1 MPLRAPG
8 ETHGWIGKSVQRK
21 RDPEILTGRGVYID
35 DVKLPRMLHAA
46 ALRSPYAHAKIINVD
61 ATKARELKGV
71 VSVLSGSD
79 AAEYVGA
86 NASFCAEQVPQHAV
100 AIDKVRFAGEA
111 VAIVAATDRYIA
123 EDACE
128 LIEVEYEPLPA
139 LADMFSA
146 MEPSAPKVH
155 DTLANNVVFEKVFN
169 FGPIEEDFA
178 RADHIIRRKLRWHR
192 MSAQPIETGG
202 AVASFEPSTG
212 NMEVWSN
219 TNMYNFIPWVYAE
232 MLGVKTHQL
241 KMIPTLVGGSFGSK
255 HVLSK
260 CVVFAG
266 ALSKASGR
274 PVKFIEDRVD
284 NLSSSDNVGPDR
296 EYEAELAVSNEG
308 DFLGLRLKI
317 LDDYGAYFRFAHGP
331 HGNALAQPVG
341 PYRIGSLQYDLKCIL
356 TNKDQQGFFRGAGSD
371 PGNFAI
377 ERLADAAA
385 EELGIAR
392 EEIRRRNFIAPDEF
406 PYKIPTGNIYDSG
419 NYERVLEIAL
429 EKADMSALKAEQEE
443 LRKKGRYIGIGLAT
457 CQERS
462 AYSATEWWFLY
473 EKPPFP
479 LTSTPESLRL
489 HVDATGGFVATIG
502 SPFWGQSAE
511 TVVTQVIS
519 EEFGI
524 DPEVVSVELGTSRSG
539 LLSAGP
545 GGSRLTVMLAG
556 AAVGASEKLKKKLLR
571 IAAHSMGESSE
582 ALEVSRGGVRRKEG
596 IGEISIGDLAM
607 QAHLF
612 QLDLPESEEGGLT
625 VLYNYA
631 HPYATQ
637 PNAERTDLGSFYPIV
652 AHACHIPIVEVDIK
666 TGAIEIIRYVA
677 VHDSGTVVNPKGLVG
692 QVVGGIAQ
700 GIGAALMEECVF
712 DNEGQL
718 LSSTFGEYL
727 LPSIYEVP
735 DIEVYHHETPSPF
748 TEYGIK
754 GAGEGGRLVAP
765 TALASAIED
774 ALSPFG
780 VKVSELPMTP
790 ERVLT
795 AIEKKEG

>member
-79 AAEYVGA
+79 AAKYVGA

-111 VAIVAATDRYIA
+111 VAIVAATNRYIA

-169 FGPIEEDFA
+169 FGPIEDDFA

-241 KMIPTLVGGSFGSK
+241 KMTPTLVGGSFGSK

-284 NLSSSDNVGPDR
+284 NLSSCDNVGPDR
-296 EYEAELAVSNEG
+296 EYEAALAVSNEG
-308 DFLGLRLKI
+308 EFLGLRLKI

-419 NYERVLEIAL
+419 SYERVLEIAL

-443 LRKKGRYIGIGLAT
+443 LREKGRYIGIGLAT

-524 DPEVVSVELGTSRSG
+524 DPELVSVELGTSRSG

-556 AAVGASEKLKKKLLR
+556 ATVGASEKLKKKLLR

-582 ALEVSRGGVRRKEG
+582 ALEVSRGVVRRKEG

-677 VHDSGTVVNPKGLVG
+677 VHDSGTVVNPQGLVG

-727 LPSIYEVP
+727 LPSIHEVP

-790 ERVLT
+790 ERVLA

>member
-21 RDPEILTGRGVYID
+21 RDPEILTGRGVYVD

-61 ATKARELKGV
+61 ATKARELTGV

-169 FGPIEEDFA
+169 FGPIEDDFA

-202 AVASFEPSTG
+202 AIASFEPSTG

-241 KMIPTLVGGSFGSK
+241 KMTPTLVGGSFGSK

-284 NLSSSDNVGPDR
+284 NLSSCDNVGPDR

-308 DFLGLRLKI
+308 EFLGLRLKI

-429 EKADMSALKAEQEE
+429 EKADMSVLKAEQEE
-443 LRKKGRYIGIGLAT
+443 LREKGRYIGIGLAT

-511 TVVTQVIS
+511 TVVAQVIS

-582 ALEVSRGGVRRKEG
+582 ALEVSKGVVRRKEG

-677 VHDSGTVVNPKGLVG
+677 VHDSGTVVNPQGLVG

-727 LPSIYEVP
+727 LPSIHEVP

-790 ERVLT
+790 ERVLA
-795 AIEKKEG
+795 AIDKKEG

>member
-385 EELGIAR
+385 EELEIAR